1 MWSVLAL
8 SLCLRGVVDQ
18 MDGGFAAVELHD
30 QSLTFIPVDLLPT
43 DTREGDQVV
52 LHIRNKRLRPG
63 RSRRAF
69 PNLSR
74 PHSERTASDRH
85 SRSRRAQ

>member
-8 SLCLRGVVDQ
+8 ALCLRGVVDQ
-18 MDGGFAAVELHD
+18 MDGGFAAVELRD

-43 DTREGDQVV
+43 DTQEGDQVV
-52 LHIRNKRLRPG
+52 LHIRNYHLCPG

-69 PNLSR
+69 LNLSS
-74 PHSERTASDRH
+74 PDSGRTASDRR